1 MLGLLYR
8 PPRDDLS
15 VLSAL
20 ESTLE
25 ELSPAQVESLVFL
38 GDFNIDLSPSK
49 ITSTSS
55 RQLGSMSNKFV
66 LKQIVSSPTR
76 VSKHSCSIIDHIY
89 LSENLVMLSCAIQP
103 PIKSSD
109 HRSIFF
115 NLEVAS
121 PSSKL
126 VRRKVW
132 LLIFSQQITL

>member
-49 ITSTSS
+49 ITSASS
-55 RQLGSMSNKFV
+55 RQLGSMSNK
-66 LKQIVSSPTR
+66 L
-76 VSKHSCSIIDHIY
+76 Y
-89 LSENLVMLSCAIQP
+89 LRPQEFLNTLVP
-103 PIKSSD
+103 
-109 HRSIFF
+109 
-115 NLEVAS
+115 
-121 PSSKL
+121 
-126 VRRKVW
+126 
-132 LLIFSQQITL
+132 LLIISICRRI